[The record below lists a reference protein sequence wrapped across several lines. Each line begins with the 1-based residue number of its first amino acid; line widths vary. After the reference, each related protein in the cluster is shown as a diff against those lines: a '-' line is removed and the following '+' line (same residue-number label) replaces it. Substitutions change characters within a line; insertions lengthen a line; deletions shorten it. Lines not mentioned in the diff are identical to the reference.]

1 MEQNNRKLQGELVA
15 RGFSTD
21 LAAEFLLPDYQPEI
35 KRLLRVRAIPLPVDQ
50 YVGGSAAELSGAVE
64 FQALY
69 AAEDSSLWCVTKRE
83 DYRLSCPFEAGDFD
97 LSEGLVCDVK
107 TEIGDVSGRVLAPR
121 KLTARCRVHTAVRLF
136 ADRPVPGAEIADDE
150 TVERLTD
157 TLSCSRVLLGKSAP
171 LTLTDEIPL
180 DSSAPARVI
189 FASAEVFPT
198 EVKAGPDTVACQG
211 EVCLVLLCAPERPP
225 EGVPEGAPEETPALD
240 GAADCRP
247 AALSVFELRRKIPF
261 AVEIPV
267 DGATDACIATA
278 WGSCPELTVTVE
290 ETRVLCDVT
299 LVMNARAVCSE
310 EIVFTRGAYST
321 AALTEP
327 VFCELPATKRPP
339 AKNGNRSLS
348 AAKELSEVG
357 LRPGARVIA
366 SAADVST
373 LPPETSRGA
382 YLLPGTL
389 RVSVLAAMPDGD
401 FATAEFDLPFRF
413 EVPADEPLAPAA
425 SDSVFT
431 PVSVKATVDGGRLL
445 VEAELAAAPALS
457 VAETVPAL
465 AALRTGERLAPR
477 AADLTICYPAPGET
491 LWSVAAR
498 YHAPLLPLAEQNGLA
513 AENAASPDSLKGVR
527 YLTV

>member
-121 KLTARCRVHTAVRLF
+121 KLTARCRVRTAVRLL

-211 EVCLVLLCAPERPP
+211 DVNLVLLCA
-225 EGVPEGAPEETPALD
+225 PEGAPEETPALD

-299 LVMNARAVCSE
+299 LVMNARAVCGE

-373 LPPETSRGA
+373 LPPETSRGT

-389 RVSVLAAMPDGD
+389 RVSVLAAMSDGD

-413 EVPADEPLAPAA
+413 EVPADEPPAPAA

-457 VAETVPAL
+457 VAENVPAL